1 MTFVFFLAG
10 LSLEQGL
17 CMTELLAD
25 VSEMVRHNLDAVGLV
40 VYIGLNLK
48 ELSLFIFN
56 LEERIE

>member
-1 MTFVFFLAG
+1 
-10 LSLEQGL
+10 
-17 CMTELLAD
+17 MTELLAD